1 MDNDVLDVVLRGCSK
16 VIFNGDAGDLPSSSL
31 DTETVEVFTLEKFKN
46 LIVSHMKEGRDFIIA
61 EVTTRDPLTESV
73 FRSYYSAIEL
83 NRILFCVEGNN
94 NFLYRVSA
102 KNPIN
107 NLRIT
112 GKVFYYKI
120 TPEALSSIAKPRH
133 LGERTC
139 SNEVVIKAEYFA
151 NDEDLLF
158 DPSIRRYFAKNLVEE
173 GYFIHRLE
181 QMESPVVIS
190 EDLLE
195 NYHDDKFGLKIIL
208 YTNIGTI
215 LVIFGMCIL
224 LGSKEAFVVAMAPLS
239 MTLLFS
245 ILFLIL
251 YVLLFESPE
260 GFSSIFNFRKN
271 RFS

>member
-1 MDNDVLDVVLRGCSK
+1 MENDVLEMVLKGCSR
-16 VIFNGDAGDLPSSSL
+16 VVFDSDRGGLPSSSL
-31 DTETVEVFTLEKFKN
+31 DTETVEVFTLEKFKD
-46 LIVSHMKEGRDFIIA
+46 LIVSHIKEGKDFIIA

-94 NFLYRVSA
+94 NPLYRVTA
-102 KNPIN
+102 RNPIN

-120 TPEALSSIAKPRH
+120 TWRTLSDVVKSRECA
-133 LGERTC
+133 C
-139 SNEVVIKAEYFA
+139 DNEMLIKANYFA

-158 DPSIRRYFAKNLVEE
+158 DPSIRGYFAKNLIEE
-173 GYFIHRLE
+173 GYFVHRLE
-181 QMESPVVIS
+181 QMESSMVIS

-195 NYHDDKFGLKIIL
+195 NYRDDKFGLKIIL

-224 LGSKEAFVVAMAPLS
+224 LGSKEAFIVAMAPLS

-251 YVLLFESPE
+251 YVLLFEAPD
-260 GFSSIFNFRKN
+260 GFSSIFNFRKS
-271 RFS
+271 RLS

>member
-1 MDNDVLDVVLRGCSK
+1 MENDLVEIVLGGRSRVVFDSDG
-16 VIFNGDAGDLPSSSL
+16 GDLPSSSL
-31 DTETVEVFTLEKFKN
+31 DTETVEVFTLEKFKD
-46 LIVSHMKEGRDFIIA
+46 LIVSYIREGKDFIIA
-61 EVTTRDPLTESV
+61 EVTTKDPLTEFV

-94 NFLYRVSA
+94 NLLYRVTA

-120 TPEALSSIAKPRH
+120 AWRALSDAVKSGRCIKD
-133 LGERTC
+133 
-139 SNEVVIKAEYFA
+139 NEMLIKADYFA
-151 NDEDLLF
+151 SDEDLLF
-158 DPSIRRYFAKNLVEE
+158 DPSIRGYFAKNLIGE
-173 GYFIHRLE
+173 GYFVHRLE
-181 QMESPVVIS
+181 QMESPIVIS

-195 NYHDDKFGLKIIL
+195 NYRDDKFGLKIIL

-251 YVLLFESPE
+251 YVLLFEAPD
-260 GFSSIFNFRKN
+260 GFSSIFNFRKS